1 MKKIIR
7 LTESDLKKVIKEI
20 LNEQSFPGGISQQA
34 FDKIIAMSNQ
44 NKKGFRGSY
53 LFPAQQSEIDKD
65 FGVGT
70 YSKFFKNGGEQ
81 MLMKPTPVVAP
92 VRATSI
98 PGGITQPAFD
108 EIMAMSK
115 KNKAS
120 YRGSYLFPTQ
130 KSEIDTKFGV
140 GTYDKF
146 FKNGGGQMLMNP
158 ETAPLPKTPVAAAA
172 AVPNT
177 ATAGNLPFELKNKAG
192 VMAFQDWLD
201 SNVKGWAKG
210 YKNNMINKGNNGP
223 GYGTYGPR
231 TAAAWGK
238 YKPFYLKQKVQPF
251 MGTSQPS
258 TQSPG

>member
-1 MKKIIR
+1 MKKTIR
-7 LTESDLKKVIKEI
+7 LTESDLKRVIKKI
-20 LNEQSFPGGISQQA
+20 LNEQSIPGGITQQA
-34 FDKIIAMSNQ
+34 FDEIMAISKK
-44 NKKGFRGSY
+44 NKASYRGSY
-53 LFPAQQSEIDKD
+53 LFPAQQSEIDNK

-70 YSKFFKNGGEQ
+70 YGKFFKNGGEQ
-81 MLMKPTPVVAP
+81 MLMKPTEKPVVAP

-108 EIMAMSK
+108 EIMAISK

-120 YRGSYLFPTQ
+120 YRGSYLFPAQ
-130 KSEIDTKFGV
+130 QSEIDNKFGV
-140 GTYDKF
+140 GTYGKF
-146 FKNGGGQMLMNP
+146 FKNGGEQMLMKP

-177 ATAGNLPFELKNKAG
+177 ATAGNLPFELKNKSG

-201 SNVKGWAKG
+201 RNVKGWAKG
-210 YKNNMINKGNNGP
+210 YKNNMINKGINGP

-238 YKPFYLKQKVQPF
+238 YKPWYLKQNAIRPIA
-251 MGTSQPS
+251 
-258 TQSPG
+258 

>member
-7 LTESDLKKVIKEI
+7 LTESDLKRVIKKI

-34 FDKIIAMSNQ
+34 FDKIMAISKKNQ
-44 NKKGFRGSY
+44 DGYRGSY
-53 LFPAQQSEIDKD
+53 LFPAQQTEIDKE

-70 YSKFFKNGGEQ
+70 YGKFFKNGGEKI
-81 MLMKPTPVVAP
+81 LNPTKKPVVAP

-98 PGGITQPAFD
+98 PGGISQQAFD
-108 EIMAMSK
+108 KIMAISK
-115 KNKAS
+115 KNNDS
-120 YRGSYLFPTQ
+120 YRRGSYFFPAQQT
-130 KSEIDTKFGV
+130 EIDKEFGV

-146 FKNGGGQMLMNP
+146 FKNGGGQMLMKP
-158 ETAPLPKTPVAAAA
+158 ETAPLPKKPVAAAA

-201 SNVKGWAKG
+201 SHVKGGWAKG
-210 YKNNMINKGNNGP
+210 YKNNIINKGKNGP

-238 YKPFYLKQKVQPF
+238 YKPFYLKQNAIRPIA
-251 MGTSQPS
+251 
-258 TQSPG
+258 